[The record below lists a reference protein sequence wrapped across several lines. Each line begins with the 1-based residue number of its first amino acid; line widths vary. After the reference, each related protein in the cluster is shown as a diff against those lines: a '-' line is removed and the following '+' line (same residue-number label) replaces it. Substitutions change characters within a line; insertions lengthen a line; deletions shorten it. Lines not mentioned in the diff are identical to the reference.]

1 MRAKRLVAAEVAL
14 DSDSS
19 NQRGHKKRKK
29 GTKKFTGPGTARQ
42 CDLCKEA
49 GMPVAK
55 YTLHWTR
62 DCQDKAEMRV
72 KLSGN
77 KRERDSAI
85 SGWKKEQK
93 ALKKD
98 MKKLQKNNK
107 KLMKL
112 IGKKKPSS
120 SKEMRKLRARL
131 AESCI
136 ESSSNSSSSSS
147 RSNSSSSSSDSDSD

>member
-1 MRAKRLVAAEVAL
+1 MRAKRLAAEAAL

-19 NQRGHKKRKK
+19 NQRGHKKCKK

-62 DCQDKAEMRV
+62 DCQDKAGA

-93 ALKKD
+93 VLKKD
-98 MKKLQKNNK
+98 MKKLQKTNK
-107 KLMKL
+107 KLMKP
-112 IGKKKPSS
+112 IGKKSLPPPK
-120 SKEMRKLRARL
+120 K
-131 AESCI
+131 
-136 ESSSNSSSSSS
+136 
-147 RSNSSSSSSDSDSD
+147 